1 MYDLVT
7 KEQFK
12 DILLDCEIDGI
23 TLKQV
28 MVLVGRLN

>member
-12 DILLDCEIDGI
+12 DILLDCEIEGM
-23 TLKQV
+23 TLKQIIE
-28 MVLVGRLN
+28 LVGKLS